1 MGERRNAASLF
12 SHSLKTPLSSVKV
25 GAQLLL
31 KHLGGRLN
39 DKDQQLLELI
49 LRNASTLEARINK
62 LTEFSIFA
70 PENMVMELNFEQLEI
85 VHSLKGAA
93 EPASA
98 AAATDAAPEAPKEE
112 PETVEP
118 SKLVIHADPEIAD
131 LIPKFLDNRMKDIE
145 ALREA
150 LERGDFE
157 TIRTLGHMMKGAGG
171 GYGFLGITEI
181 GKMLEESARAGN
193 AQDISR
199 GIEALSA
206 YMNSVEVVYDEL

>member
-1 MGERRNAASLF
+1 ETAA
-12 SHSLKTPLSSVKV
+12 
-25 GAQLLL
+25 
-31 KHLGGRLN
+31 
-39 DKDQQLLELI
+39 
-49 LRNASTLEARINK
+49 
-62 LTEFSIFA
+62 
-70 PENMVMELNFEQLEI
+70 
-85 VHSLKGAA
+85 
-93 EPASA
+93 
-98 AAATDAAPEAPKEE
+98 
-112 PETVEP
+112 P
-118 SKLVIHADPEIAD
+118 SKLMIHADPEIAD

-206 YMNSVEVVYDEL
+206 YMNSVEVVYDEP